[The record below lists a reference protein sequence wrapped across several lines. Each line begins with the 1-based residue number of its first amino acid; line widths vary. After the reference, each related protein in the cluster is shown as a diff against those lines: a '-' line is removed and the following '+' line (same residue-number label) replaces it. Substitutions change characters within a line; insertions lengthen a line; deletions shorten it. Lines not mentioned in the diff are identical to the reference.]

1 MKKQLLSE
9 ELGRIK
15 YLFNHERGVVIS
27 ENRGKDKSD
36 WGNGTSGKIN
46 LLPTPNPIDGTMSV
60 ATNILYN
67 NRTYNMS
74 VGSKLPNLSEN
85 PEEFEV
91 ITVDGFRFTDDS
103 FPYPDNMIGPKFDD
117 YPLSKGLYDT
127 FIDKLTTF
135 INRGGL
141 NNITSIKM
149 QGTADSA
156 SPNQKIPRKPEQEG
170 QEGPTESY
178 GSLDHNLVGDSTPY
192 GGDTNPET
200 MNLYLANNRAK
211 VLGQMIISAISGST
225 GQDITSKIAYEPG
238 INYYGQ
244 EGKRGKEYRGV
255 SVNPDYEPLR
265 VRINGPSVRNNE
277 NQESTTLTFI
287 DLSDYGMD
295 GKLPAIQKDRNTT
308 AVKISDLP
316 ENLKDMPEYIR
327 GTLYGQQQVD
337 GKIDGSKLLI
347 NNTSFGNFIEIR
359 PEDMGQVYDRAET
372 STKYITE
379 GKLVKNGGDAEYVY
393 IRILKFSLKEI

>member
-46 LLPTPNPIDGTMSV
+46 LLPPPNPIDGTMSV

-67 NRTYNMS
+67 NGTYNMS

-85 PEEFEV
+85 SQESEDF
-91 ITVDGFRFTDDS
+91 TLDGFVLTDTS

-117 YPLSKGLYDT
+117 YPKSKNLYN
-127 FIDKLTTF
+127 TF
-135 INRGGL
+135 INKLTIFINKGGL
-141 NNITSIKM
+141 DKITSIKI
-149 QGTADSA
+149 QGTADAA

-211 VLGQMIISAISGST
+211 VLGQMIITAISGST
-225 GQDITSKIAYEPG
+225 GQDITSKIVYEPG

-244 EGKRGKEYRGV
+244 EDKRGLKYRGV
-255 SVNPDYEPLR
+255 SVEPDYTPLR
-265 VRINGPSVRNNE
+265 VRTPVTSEVNN
-277 NQESTTLTFI
+277 QQSTTLTFI

-295 GKLPAIQKDRNTT
+295 GKLPAIQKDRNTI

-316 ENLKDMPEYIR
+316 ENLKDMPKYIG

-379 GKLVKNGGDAEYVY
+379 GKLVKNGGDTEYVY
-393 IRILKFSLKEI
+393 IRILKFSLREI